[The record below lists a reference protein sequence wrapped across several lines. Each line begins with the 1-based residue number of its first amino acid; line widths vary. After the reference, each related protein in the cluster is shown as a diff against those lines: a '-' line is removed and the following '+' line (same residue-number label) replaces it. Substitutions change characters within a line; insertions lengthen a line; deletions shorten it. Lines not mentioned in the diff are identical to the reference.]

1 MDFLD
6 ENFIASDGIQIIPE
20 ADLFLFGIL
29 ESSVH
34 MIWTKTF
41 CGRLKSDFNYS
52 KQIVYNNFP
61 FPEVEKDLREK
72 ICKSAEKILEVR
84 AKYFGA
90 SLADLYDENL
100 MPKDLRDAHRKND
113 ENILLAYGFKN
124 LSDAEILSAL
134 ITLHKNLT
142 SLE

>member
-1 MDFLD
+1 MFYNQPLVT
-6 ENFIASDGIQIIPE
+6 S
-20 ADLFLFGIL
+20 FG
-29 ESSVH
+29 
-34 MIWTKTF
+34 
-41 CGRLKSDFNYS
+41 YS
-52 KQIVYNNFP
+52 KQIIYNNFP
-61 FPEVEKDLREK
+61 FPEVEAEMREK
-72 ICKSAEKILEVR
+72 ITKSAEKILEVR

-113 ENILLAYGFKN
+113 ENILCAYGFKN

-142 SLE
+142 SAE